1 MTRVCKDMSFRSGRR
16 CADAQ
21 GTRWE
26 RGHPA
31 LVESL
36 SPTLIGE
43 RDALAPGLFHARVTW
58 RACRIAL
65 ALAVAALPAAGCG
78 IFGGDDEEDARQP
91 RELEEFSEQ
100 FRIRRVWTSKVGD
113 GGGQLRLAL
122 RLDGDGS
129 RIYAASL
136 DGAVQAFDAENGN
149 RRWQRETK
157 LRLSAG
163 PTVGEDRVA
172 VASSGGWIVML
183 NASTGSEE
191 WRAYVK
197 GEVLA
202 APAIGG
208 GRLFVRTVH
217 GFLYAFSL
225 ATGQELWSVS
235 QSMPRLSLRGTS
247 APVLRAQLVICGFDN
262 GRLTAYQQTDGTRA
276 WDVPLAAPAGRNE
289 LERLV
294 DLNGEVQVVG
304 NDVYVAGYNGL
315 LTSVAAESGEL
326 LWSREF
332 SGYNGLVVDTNNVY
346 SVSEDGKV
354 NAHARTGGTPLWSA
368 DPLGYRDLSRPAL
381 FAAHVMV
388 GDLEGYLHGFNVFTG
403 ALEARTKAGNS
414 RIGSQPLVMGE
425 MLYALTV
432 SGELTAWRAVAAAG
446 S

>member
-1 MTRVCKDMSFRSGRR
+1 MMHAHVMNPATGRNLRNEGVPPSSRAGRPRPTTPWSDRS
-16 CADAQ
+16 Q
-21 GTRWE
+21 GY
-26 RGHPA
+26 GS
-31 LVESL
+31 V
-36 SPTLIGE
+36 
-43 RDALAPGLFHARVTW
+43 W
-58 RACRIAL
+58 RALRIVSAL
-65 ALAVAALPAAGCG
+65 LATTLSTGACG
-78 IFGGDDEEDARQP
+78 IFGGDEDSEARQP
-91 RELEEFSEQ
+91 RELGEFSEQ
-100 FRIRRVWTSKVGD
+100 FRIRRVWSAKIGD
-113 GGGQLRLAL
+113 GGGELRLAL

-129 RIYAASL
+129 RVYAASTA
-136 DGAVQAFDAENGN
+136 GSVHAFEAETGK
-149 RRWQRETK
+149 RRWERDTK
-157 LRLSAG
+157 LSLSAG
-163 PTVGEDRVA
+163 PAVGEGYVA
-172 VASSGGWIVML
+172 VASSGGWIVAL

-191 WRAYVK
+191 WRAYVR

-202 APAIGG
+202 APAVGG

-247 APVLRAQLVICGFDN
+247 APVLQAQLVICGFDN
-262 GRLTAYQQTDGTRA
+262 GRLIAYQQADGSKV

-315 LTSVAAESGEL
+315 LASIAAESGEL

-332 SGYNGLVVDTNNVY
+332 SGYNGLVVDANNVY

-354 NAHARTGGTPLWSA
+354 SAHARTGGTPLWSA
-368 DPLGYRDLSRPAL
+368 GLLGYRDLSRPSL
-381 FAAHVMV
+381 FASHLVI

-403 ALEARTKAGNS
+403 KLEARARAGNG
-414 RIGSQPLVMGE
+414 RIGAQPLVMGQL
-425 MLYALTV
+425 MYALTV
-432 SGELTAWRAVAAAG
+432 SGDLTAWRAVSAAG

>member
-1 MTRVCKDMSFRSGRR
+1 MAMV
-16 CADAQ
+16 
-21 GTRWE
+21 
-26 RGHPA
+26 
-31 LVESL
+31 L
-36 SPTLIGE
+36 S
-43 RDALAPGLFHARVTW
+43 A
-58 RACRIAL
+58 
-65 ALAVAALPAAGCG
+65 AALTAGGCG
-78 IFGGDDEEDARQP
+78 MFGGDDEKDARQP

-100 FRIRRVWTSKVGD
+100 FRIRRVWSAKVGD
-113 GGGQLRLAL
+113 GGGELRLAL

-129 RIYAASL
+129 RIYAAST
-136 DGAVQAFDAENGN
+136 DGAVHAFEAENGN
-149 RRWQRETK
+149 RRWQQETELK
-157 LRLSAG
+157 LSAG
-163 PTVGEDRVA
+163 PTVGEGRVA
-172 VASSGGWIVML
+172 VASSGGWIVVL
-183 NASTGSEE
+183 DASTGSEE
-191 WRAYVK
+191 WRAYVS

-235 QSMPRLSLRGTS
+235 QNMPRLSLRGTS
-247 APVLRAQLVICGFDN
+247 APVLQAQLVICGFDN
-262 GRLTAYQQTDGTRA
+262 GRLTAYQQTDGAKA

-304 NDVYVAGYNGL
+304 SDVYVAGYNGL

-346 SVSEDGKV
+346 SVSEDGRV
-354 NAHARTGGTPLWSA
+354 TANARTGGTALWSA
-368 DPLGYRDLSRPAL
+368 DPLEYRDLSRPVL

-403 ALEARTKAGNS
+403 RLEARARAGNG
-414 RIGSQPLVMGE
+414 RVGSQPL
-425 MLYALTV
+425 
-432 SGELTAWRAVAAAG
+432 
-446 S
+446 